1 MREMNMIHNM
11 LFKAGF
17 TLKDR
22 SFLKCYRFLKESDFK
37 TYEQLKAYQD
47 KSLEKLV
54 KFSYSHVPYYREIFD
69 NLGLDPKCIKST
81 EDLEVLPILT
91 KDIIR
96 SDPKKFIPDN
106 LGSQKFSSVCTG
118 GSTGNPLQYRMS
130 KRDETLGLAL
140 LYVKF
145 GYAGY
150 ELGDKIGVIAGSS
163 LVPST
168 KPNIKDNLKAFVLN
182 EKRFSGFSLDDE
194 YLEEIINAFNKF
206 KPKYIRGYASSLYLF
221 ANYILNSGAKIDFKP
236 QGAFST
242 VEVLFDH
249 QRKII
254 EEALNCRVF
263 DQYGMND
270 GGLNASECE
279 VHKGFHIDMARSI
292 LEVADD
298 RGVPQG
304 PGNEGHILATSL
316 NNYAMPFI
324 RYDTGD
330 LGILSSH
337 SCECGRGLPLL
348 NKIIGRS
355 GDLIA
360 TPSGAKI
367 HAAFFCNIF
376 WQIPW
381 AKQFQVVQ
389 KRNDQM
395 TIKIIPDN
403 KDSVNQSDLQ
413 KIEKIVLSRTGPM
426 EITFDITETIELTP
440 AGKWKLTVREA

>member
-1 MREMNMIHNM
+1 MIHKM
-11 LFKAGF
+11 IFKAGF
-17 TLKDR
+17 TSKDA
-22 SFLKCYRFLKESDFK
+22 SFLKCYQFLKESDFK
-37 TYEQLKAYQD
+37 TYEHLKAYQD
-47 KSLEKLV
+47 KSLQKLIR
-54 KFSYSHVPYYREIFD
+54 FSCSHVPYYREMFD
-69 NLGLDPKCIKST
+69 NLGLNPKNIKSI

-96 SDPKKFIPDN
+96 NDPKKFIPDN
-106 LGSQKFSSVCTG
+106 LNSQNFVSVCTG

-140 LYVKF
+140 LYLKF

-150 ELGDKIGVIAGSS
+150 EMGDKMGVIAGSS
-163 LVPST
+163 LIPST
-168 KPNIKDNLKAFVLN
+168 KPNIVNNLKAFVLN
-182 EKRFSGFSLDDE
+182 EKRFSGFSMDDE
-194 YLEEIINAFNKF
+194 YMENIIKVFNKF
-206 KPKYIRGYASSLYLF
+206 KPKFIRGYASSLYLF
-221 ANYILNSGAKIDFKP
+221 AHYILNSGSKIYFKP
-236 QGAFST
+236 QAAFST
-242 VEVLFDH
+242 VEVLFSQ

-254 EEALNCRVF
+254 EETLNCRVF

-279 VHKGFHIDMARSI
+279 MHKGFHIDMIRSI
-292 LEVADD
+292 LEVADNE
-298 RGVPQG
+298 GNSLG
-304 PGNEGHILATSL
+304 PGKEGHILATSL

-337 SCECGRGLPLL
+337 SCECGRELPLL
-348 NKIIGRS
+348 SKIIGRS
-355 GDLIA
+355 GDLLA
-360 TPSGAKI
+360 TPSGVKI

-389 KRNDQM
+389 KRDDQM
-395 TIKIIPDN
+395 TIKIVPDN
-403 KDSVNQSDLQ
+403 KESVNTSDLQ

-426 EITFDITETIELTP
+426 EIAFDITENIELTP
-440 AGKWKLTVREA
+440 AGKWKFTVRET

>member
-1 MREMNMIHNM
+1 MIHKM
-11 LFKAGF
+11 IFKAGF
-17 TLKDR
+17 TSKDR
-22 SFLKCYRFLKESDFK
+22 DFLKCYRFLKESDFK

-47 KSLEKLV
+47 KSLQKLIS
-54 KFSYSHVPYYREIFD
+54 FSYHHVPYYRETFD
-69 NLGLDPKCIKST
+69 NIGLDPKCVKSNA
-81 EDLEVLPILT
+81 DLEMLPILT

-96 SDPKKFIPDN
+96 SNPNKFVPDN
-106 LGSQKFSSVCTG
+106 LESQKFVSVCTG

-140 LYVKF
+140 LYLKF

-150 ELGDKIGVIAGSS
+150 ELGDKMGVIAGSS
-163 LVPST
+163 LIPST

-182 EKRFSGFSLDDE
+182 EKRFSGFSLDAE
-194 YLEEIINAFNKF
+194 YMDKIINTFNNF
-206 KPKYIRGYASSLYLF
+206 KPKFIRGYASSLYLF
-221 ANYILNSGAKIDFKP
+221 AHYVLNSGAKIDFKP
-236 QGAFST
+236 HAAFST

-279 VHKGFHIDMARSI
+279 LHNGFHIDMIRSI

-298 RGVPQG
+298 EGHSLG
-304 PGNEGHILATSL
+304 PDKEGHILATSL

-330 LGILSSH
+330 LGMLSSH

-348 NKIIGRS
+348 SKIIGRS
-355 GDLIA
+355 GDLLS

-389 KRNDQM
+389 GREDQIR
-395 TIKIIPDN
+395 IKIIPDN
-403 KDSVNQSDLQ
+403 KDSINTNDLQ

-426 EITFDITETIELTP
+426 KVEFEIVDEIETTR
-440 AGKWKLTVREA
+440 AGKWRFTVNEI